1 MMGKVKSRTNLE
13 RLYMIDIIEKG
24 KREIELIMHFVN
36 KQYNPTMSP
45 TIKRYRMTLDLKTQ
59 AFLLDLQREIAVTSH
74 LVSKVANAHSQLHQP
89 LAPAQTEELG
99 LLDQ

>member
-1 MMGKVKSRTNLE
+1 
-13 RLYMIDIIEKG
+13 MIDIIEKG
-24 KREIELIMHFVN
+24 KREIEVIMHFVN

-59 AFLLDLQREIAVTSH
+59 AFLLDLQREISVTSH
-74 LVSKVANAHSQLHQP
+74 LVSKVANAYSQLNQP
-89 LAPAQTEELG
+89 VPAPQTEELG